1 MKKIYFVL
9 PLIFLGSL
17 TNSIAQEIDSLWR
30 VYQNESQPDT
40 NRLSAIYDIAWGYVS
55 SNPDTAIVIAKE
67 QLLLSQKT
75 KQKAYEA
82 KAYNAI
88 GRAYMNKGDYPTAL
102 DNHFKALELRE
113 ALHDK
118 KGMSG
123 SYNNLGVVYDCQS
136 NYPKALEYY
145 LKALKIRL
153 ELKDMQGLGASYNN
167 VGVVYENLS
176 NFPKALEYHLK
187 ALKIKQDQ
195 GDEQGVSNAYNN
207 ISIVYKD
214 EHNLK
219 KALEFALKA
228 LAISE
233 KLDDKKGIGVNSINI
248 GNMYANQHDFTN
260 ALKHLTHAIDVLK
273 EINDQNSLA
282 NAYSY
287 IASIHN
293 DMHNYS
299 EALKFGKLSLK
310 EATAIGAIG
319 IQQLAFQQLSIASA
333 GLNNYRE
340 AYTHHLKFKQL
351 TDSIFNA
358 DNSKQLGDLKT
369 NFEVEKKSTELK
381 LKAEAE
387 QEKLKIVAY
396 EEKKKQQIIIA
407 AITGTLLIV
416 IGFSIVLYKRFRVT
430 NKQKKI
436 IELKEQETQQQKHII
451 EEKQKEIIDSIAYA
465 KRLQEAILPPQAFVS
480 KHCPENFILYKPKD
494 LVAGDFY
501 WMEVMDEMIFVAAAD
516 STGHGVPGA
525 MVSVVCSNALNRAV
539 KEFALRK
546 TGEILDKCRQL
557 VFETFEKSSTE
568 VKDGMDISLLCIH
581 PSTKSISWSGANN
594 PLWYIQQ
601 GELSVIKA
609 DKQPIG
615 KTDTPLPF
623 TTHEISYS
631 EGTIFY
637 LFTDGYADQFGGE
650 KGKKF
655 KYKPFQELLIANY
668 THPLNEQCNRIN
680 KEFDQWKGKLEQVDD
695 VCVMGIKI

>member
-1 MKKIYFVL
+1 M
-9 PLIFLGSL
+9 PLLFLGCL
-17 TNSIAQEIDSLWR
+17 TNSSAQEMDSLWR
-30 VYQNESQPDT
+30 VYQNKSQPDT
-40 NRLSAIYDIAWGYVS
+40 NRLSAIYDIAWNYVG
-55 SNPDTAIVIAKE
+55 SNPDTAIVIAQE
-67 QLLLSQKT
+67 QLLLAQST

-88 GRAYMNKGDYPTAL
+88 GRAYMNKGDYPASL
-102 DNHFKALELRE
+102 DNHFKALEIRE
-113 ALHDK
+113 AINDK

-136 NYPKALEYY
+136 NYPKALEFY

-167 VGVVYENLS
+167 VGIVYEKQL

-187 ALKIKQDQ
+187 ALKIKQDL

-248 GNMYANQHDFTN
+248 GNMYSNEHDYKN
-260 ALKHLTHAIDVLK
+260 AIHYLTKAIGVLK

-282 NAYSY
+282 SAYSY
-287 IASIHN
+287 IASVHN
-293 DMHNYS
+293 DMRNYA
-299 EALKFGKLSLK
+299 EALKFGKLSLQ
-310 EATAIGAIG
+310 EANAIRAIG
-319 IQQLAFQQLSIASA
+319 IQQIAFQQLSTASA

-340 AYTHHLKFKQL
+340 AYAYHVKFKQL

-369 NFEVEKKSTELK
+369 NFEVEKKAAELK

-387 QEKLKIVAY
+387 KEKLKIVAN
-396 EEKKKQQIIIA
+396 EERKKQQIIIA

-436 IELKEQETQQQKHII
+436 IEVKEQETQHQKHII

-480 KHCPENFILYKPKD
+480 KHCPENFILYQPKD

-501 WMEVMDEMIFVAAAD
+501 WMEAMDDMIFIAAAD

-539 KEFALRK
+539 KEFSLRR

-557 VFETFEKSSTE
+557 VLETFEKSSTE

-581 PSTKSISWSGANN
+581 HSAKSITWSGANN
-594 PLWYIQQ
+594 PLWYLQQ
-601 GELSVIKA
+601 GEVAVIKA

-615 KTDTPLPF
+615 KTDVPQPF
-623 TTHEISYS
+623 TTHHIPYVE
-631 EGTIFY
+631 ETIFY

-668 THPLNEQCNRIN
+668 TKPLKEQCKIISH
-680 KEFDQWKGKLEQVDD
+680 EFDNWKGKLEQVDD
-695 VCVMGIKI
+695 VCVIGIKI